1 MSLTELEI
9 RSVIGASR
17 PEGDCTSEALSAAT
31 AVSLERTL
39 GRPLDEPEALEVRR
53 VVSRWFSEMCL
64 AEALA
69 ALEADELEAEAK
81 RSKPGG

>member
-1 MSLTELEI
+1 MPLTEHEI

-17 PEGDCTSEALSAAT
+17 PEGDYTSEALSGAT
-31 AVSLERTL
+31 VATLERAL
-39 GRPLDEPEALEVRR
+39 GRPLDEPETLEVRR

-64 AEALA
+64 AEAFA

-81 RSKPGG
+81 RSTPGG